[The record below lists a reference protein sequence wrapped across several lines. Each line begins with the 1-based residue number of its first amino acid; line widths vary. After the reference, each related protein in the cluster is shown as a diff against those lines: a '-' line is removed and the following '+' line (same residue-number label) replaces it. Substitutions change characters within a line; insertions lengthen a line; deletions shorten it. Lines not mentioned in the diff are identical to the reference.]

1 MIRAK
6 ILMQQLWIAQCQWD
20 DKLPA
25 AIFPVWREWTSQLSF
40 ITPHPVHRKYSD
52 SDSPIV
58 SSSLQGFSDT
68 SKAAY
73 GAAVYLRRVH
83 KDDKITVS
91 LVYAKAKVCPL
102 KTRTI
107 GQLELQAAYLLA
119 DLLVYVAKTLSLPL
133 DSAKAWTDS
142 TIVLHW
148 IRRQPC
154 TLKEFEAN
162 RVAHIQEALQDC
174 SWRHVASADNP
185 EDQAS
190 RGVSALEL
198 FNSDLWWHGP
208 PWLARPENEW
218 PHLVVGTLPRVLPGV
233 RMVTLAADVEPVVP
247 FTLWTDYSC
256 YNRLKRTVAWLRR
269 WIHNF
274 RHRKAPDKKWT
285 DVPLSC
291 KELSAE
297 HIFLLRKA

>member
-1 MIRAK
+1 MI
-6 ILMQQLWIAQCQWD
+6 
-20 DKLPA
+20 
-25 AIFPVWREWTSQLSF
+25 
-40 ITPHPVHRKYSD
+40 
-52 SDSPIV
+52 
-58 SSSLQGFSDT
+58 SSLQGFSDA

-83 KDDKITVS
+83 EDDKITVS
-91 LVYAKAKVCPL
+91 LVYAKAKLCPL

-119 DLLVYVAKTLSLPL
+119 DLLVYVAKMLSLPL

-148 IRRQPC
+148 IRRPPC

-185 EDQAS
+185 ADQAS

-198 FNSDLWWHGP
+198 LNSDLW
-208 PWLARPENEW
+208 
-218 PHLVVGTLPRVLPGV
+218 
-233 RMVTLAADVEPVVP
+233 
-247 FTLWTDYSC
+247 
-256 YNRLKRTVAWLRR
+256 
-269 WIHNF
+269 
-274 RHRKAPDKKWT
+274 
-285 DVPLSC
+285 
-291 KELSAE
+291 
-297 HIFLLRKA
+297 